1 METLLT
7 ELSQSNTATE
17 LEEGGLWMRAQ
28 VQRDGLPARRD
39 KVSNSSSS
47 SKRASATD
55 ARQHGQRD
63 YCVSSYNASSEPFV
77 VRGKYIATV
86 RPGHTIYTV
95 FHKNDPVLNCP

>member
-1 METLLT
+1 MSKEDVETLLT

-39 KVSNSSSS
+39 KVGSSSS

-63 YCVSSYNASSEPFV
+63 YCVSSFNASSEPFV
-77 VRGKYIATV
+77 VRDKYIATV
-86 RPGHTIYTV
+86 QGLLSLPSPEV
-95 FHKNDPVLNCP
+95 VK